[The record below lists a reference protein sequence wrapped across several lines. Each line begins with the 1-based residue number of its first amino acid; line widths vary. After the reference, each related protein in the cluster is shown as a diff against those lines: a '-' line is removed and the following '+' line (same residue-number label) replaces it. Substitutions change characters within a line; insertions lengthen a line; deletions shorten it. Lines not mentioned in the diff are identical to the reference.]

1 MRPVSPSVRFL
12 GAVAGFAAA
21 DATAKDDDLD
31 EVLSSGDEV
40 VSLFERSGKRPARM
54 GSHAARPSV
63 NRQGRGRSRKTQ
75 EEAGTTPETPVVQE
89 APASVAQ

>member
-1 MRPVSPSVRFL
+1 MEETPEFTTPGEDAPVAESEASKAGDASGVAFGAIP
-12 GAVAGFAAA
+12 GAVAGFAAV

-54 GSHAARPSV
+54 GS
-63 NRQGRGRSRKTQ
+63 
-75 EEAGTTPETPVVQE
+75 TPR
-89 APASVAQ
+89 APR

>member
-54 GSHAARPSV
+54 GSHAGAALRESSGP
-63 NRQGRGRSRKTQ
+63 RSL
-75 EEAGTTPETPVVQE
+75 P
-89 APASVAQ
+89 